1 MANLEIESEPS
12 TLRNQLACYR
22 FSENLFLELDEQFAS
37 GQTMQGLVIDLT
49 ETGFSVPMHYVFA
62 FSSYAARVLAPR
74 GVMLLLSKGSGIVLE
89 MDRDGMNLTIKCFK
103 PADAIFAHW
112 PFLTEV
118 VRESVPF
125 FGHLQDAA
133 SKNSFRAYIT
143 RSIVPV
149 LTESG
154 RTARQQVDPHKP
166 IDFILQGVDDFRN
179 VSGICKVAQRE
190 LGLKEDQTIDLLK
203 SLESSK
209 YIYPIFNRLDFLVD
223 CYNGQKSFRLGRYF
237 IAAGLMSEGELAT
250 LLERQ
255 QDIQTSSKKRVLL
268 GRLAIEG
275 GYLNERYLNMLLQEQ
290 YVFGGHKT
298 RAVSQ
303 DEDSVISQ
311 FGDSLFGS
319 LGTIDPPGLLQSI
332 ASTQKPGLLS
342 VESAKGVLLVSFD
355 GGQIVAARLNR
366 LFAMEAITEFLVSW
380 SEGIFLFRED
390 LALEALSD
398 AAAIK
403 VRMNKMLLDAALLQ
417 DYFKTILEG
426 FPQGQNTVFERVWDF
441 ESAWQ
446 TLQSRQLKLYDKST
460 LSEAD
465 TKIAFELAQM
475 IDGLSTVND
484 LLLQNTLWPSH
495 KSLFTLQL
503 LLTNHLLT
511 VKDNALFSLLREL
524 RSLSS
529 DMADIFGENGNRDML
544 LASLA
549 AAQNLYPSALSCQL
563 REDSSIFVDMG
574 RLKADGTPV
583 SSFIEALKYV
593 KSTYI
598 AYGRRLNK
606 EMVDKLLDPSP

>member
-1 MANLEIESEPS
+1 MANSEIESE
-12 TLRNQLACYR
+12 QLAVPSQLAAYR
-22 FSENLFLELDEQFAS
+22 FSDNLFLELDEQFS
-37 GQTMQGLVIDLT
+37 TGQPMKGLIIDLT

-62 FSSYAARVLAPR
+62 FSSYAARVLAPS

-89 MDRDGMNLTIKCFK
+89 QDRDAMNLTIKCFK

-112 PFLTEV
+112 PFLTEL
-118 VRESVPF
+118 VRTTVPF
-125 FGHLQDAA
+125 FDHLQDAA
-133 SKNSFRAYIT
+133 SKNSFRAYIA

-149 LTESG
+149 LTDSG
-154 RTARQQVDPHKP
+154 RKARQQIDPHKP

-179 VSGICKVAQRE
+179 VGGICKVAQRE
-190 LGLKEDQTIDLLK
+190 LELDEEQAIGLIKN
-203 SLESSK
+203 LESSK
-209 YIYPIFNRLDFLVD
+209 YIFPIFNRLDFLVD

-255 QDIQTSSKKRVLL
+255 QDIQTSSNKRVML

-303 DEDSVISQ
+303 DDASVT

-342 VESAKGVLLVSFD
+342 VESEKGVLLVTFD
-355 GGQIVAARLNR
+355 GGHIVAARLNR
-366 LFAMEAITEFLVSW
+366 LFARDAITEFLVNW
-380 SEGIFLFRED
+380 HEGIFLFRED

-403 VRMNKMLLDAALLQ
+403 VRMNKLLLDAALLQ
-417 DYFKTILEG
+417 DNVKTILEG

-446 TLQSRQLKLYDKST
+446 TLQARELKLYDQTVVSKEDAT
-460 LSEAD
+460 
-465 TKIAFELAQM
+465 TIFELAQM
-475 IDGLSTVND
+475 IDGLSTVSD

-495 KSLFTLQL
+495 KSLFALHL
-503 LLTNHLLT
+503 LISNHLLT
-511 VKDNALFSLLREL
+511 VKDNALFILLREL

-529 DMADIFGENGNRDML
+529 GMVEIFGESDNREML
-544 LASLA
+544 LASLS
-549 AAQNLYPSALSCQL
+549 AAQERYPSAMSCKV
-563 REDSSIFVDMG
+563 REDSSIFIDMG

-583 SSFIEALKYV
+583 SAILEALKYFM
-593 KSTYI
+593 STYI

-606 EMVDKLLDPSP
+606 EVVDKLLATSLN